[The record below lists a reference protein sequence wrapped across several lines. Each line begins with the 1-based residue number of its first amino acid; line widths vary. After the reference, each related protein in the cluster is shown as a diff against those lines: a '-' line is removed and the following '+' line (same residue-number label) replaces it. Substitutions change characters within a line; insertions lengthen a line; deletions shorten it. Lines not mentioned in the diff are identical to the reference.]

1 MVRMES
7 QNTRQQYQSNI
18 DQLDY
23 WIQRAKLVFE
33 LNELNAQVETSSGSL
48 KTQLLNIIEN
58 HEVRLEQMYK
68 TNHLFHP

>member
-1 MVRMES
+1 MGRNKLRHAISHLKNWICVRKPL
-7 QNTRQQYQSNI
+7 I
-18 DQLDY
+18 K
-23 WIQRAKLVFE
+23 RAKLVFE
-33 LNELNAQVETSSGSL
+33 LNELNAQVETASGSL